1 MINPS
6 ALYITE
12 WIRTPIKRFIH
23 RHFVQTRRGYTV
35 GVYVALGAAILLYF
49 HLIGLLLPVYAQAIV
64 SWGLIAILIIFN
76 RIKKFKFPPLRIH
89 FMLIA
94 SLITLRYL
102 YWRTFETLIYTDL
115 SDFIGMALLYLAELY
130 GITLHFLSL
139 FVSLWPTENE
149 PVPLPADTSSY
160 PSVDIFIPTYNEP
173 LDLVKVTVIAALQV
187 DYPKDKLNVY
197 VLDDGG
203 TLARRINPKIS
214 GASWERHYEFRRMAK
229 ENGAG
234 YITRERNIHAKA
246 GNLNHAFGHTSS
258 DLILILD
265 CDHVP
270 SKDILMNTVG
280 YFLKDEKLAFVQT
293 PHFFINASTVEKNL
307 DAFADAP
314 AENEM
319 FYRGGQPGLDFWNAS
334 FFCGSAAIM
343 RRKYLTEVGG
353 ISGETI
359 TEDAETALSLHG
371 KGYNSIYYG
380 RPMVC
385 GLSPETFD
393 DFILQRS
400 RWAQGMVQIFIL
412 KNPLFIKGLKFYQLI
427 CYINDC
433 GFWFFGI
440 SRVIFYVAP
449 AAFLLLNLKIFFAST
464 SQVLIYALPHLV
476 CSLILTDYISGKY
489 RWPFFSDLYESVQS
503 IYLFPAVLG
512 VVLNPR
518 SPSFKV
524 TPKGQTSEGESLSK
538 MAVPFLIMTSIMF
551 IAVPVAIIRWVE
563 FPLYRDVIAVTAA
576 WSIFNVILAMASLGA
591 FFERRQVRRHHRLWA
606 NYNAS
611 VYLPQSNEPFDG
623 KIIDLSLSGASVVLN
638 LSLPLKQ
645 LDEIIIKLTD
655 SYGNQYSVRSK
666 IQRIFNRSDHI
677 LCGCEFIVSNE
688 EAFKNVVGLVY
699 GDSQRWV
706 DFWNKR
712 KKSPNALSIILILLK
727 LGVSGTK
734 KSIVVVSQMLFQ
746 SMKKNLK
753 YLKLSRNNA

>member
-1 MINPS
+1 ME
-6 ALYITE
+6 L
-12 WIRTPIKRFIH
+12 IRTPIKHFI
-23 RHFVQTRRGYTV
+23 RKHFIQTRRGYTV
-35 GVYVALGAAILLYF
+35 GIYIALGAAVLLYF
-49 HLIGLLLPVYAQAIV
+49 HIIGLLLPVYAQAIV
-64 SWGLIAILIIFN
+64 SWGLIAILIVFN
-76 RIKKFKFPPLRIH
+76 RIKKFKYPPWRIH

-102 YWRTFETLIYTDL
+102 YWRTFETLIYTDI
-115 SDFIGMALLYLAELY
+115 SDFMGMALLYLAELY

-149 PVPLPADTSSY
+149 PVPLPADTALY

-173 LDLVKVTVIAALQV
+173 LELVKVTVIAALQV
-187 DYPKDKLNVY
+187 DYPKDKLHVY

-203 TLARRINPKIS
+203 TMARRSNPKLS
-214 GASWERHYEFRRMAK
+214 QAAWERHYEFRRMAR
-229 ENGAG
+229 EFGAG

-246 GNLNHAFGHTSS
+246 GNLNHAFGYTNS

-270 SKDILMNTVG
+270 AKDILKNTVG
-280 YFLKDEKLAFVQT
+280 YFIRDEKLAFVQT
-293 PHFFINASTVEKNL
+293 PHFFINSSTVEKNL
-307 DAFADAP
+307 AVFADAP

-343 RRKYLTEVGG
+343 RRKYLVEVGG

-371 KGYNSIYYG
+371 MGYNSIYYG

-464 SQVLIYALPHLV
+464 SQVLIYALPHLLS
-476 CSLILTDYISGKY
+476 SLILTEYISGKY
-489 RWPFFSDLYESVQS
+489 RWPFFSDLFESVQS
-503 IYLFPAVLG
+503 IYLFPAVIG

-524 TPKGQTSEGESLSK
+524 TPKGQTSESESLSK
-538 MAVPFLIMTSIMF
+538 MAIPFLIMTTIMF
-551 IAVPVAIIRWVE
+551 IAVPVAIIRWFE
-563 FPLYRDVIAVTAA
+563 FPLYRDVIAVTSA
-576 WSIFNVILAMASLGA
+576 WSVFNLILAMASLGA

-606 NYNAS
+606 NYKTS
-611 VYLPQSNEPFDG
+611 VYLPQSNEPVAG
-623 KIIDLSLSGASVVLN
+623 LITDLSLSGASVELG
-638 LSLPLKQ
+638 LSVSLKQ
-645 LDEIIIKLTD
+645 LDEVTISFSD
-655 SYGNQYSVRSK
+655 SYGNQYSVQARV
-666 IQRIFNRSDHI
+666 QRIFKKGTYI
-677 LCGCEFIVSNE
+677 LCGCEFIVLNE
-688 EAFKNVVGLVY
+688 ETFKNIVGLVY

-712 KKSPNALSIILILLK
+712 RKTPNTLRIVFVLLT
-727 LGVSGTK
+727 LGITGTK
-734 KSIVVVSQMLFQ
+734 KSFAAVFQMIFQ
-746 SMKKNLK
+746 LIKRQWK
-753 YLKLSRNNA
+753 YLRPNRGTV